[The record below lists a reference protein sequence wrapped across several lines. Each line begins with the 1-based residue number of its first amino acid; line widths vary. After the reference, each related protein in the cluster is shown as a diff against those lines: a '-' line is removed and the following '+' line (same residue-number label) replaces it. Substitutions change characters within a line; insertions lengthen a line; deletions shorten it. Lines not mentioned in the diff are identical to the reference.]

1 MYLIWSASLNP
12 AWPSDQHVGLSAILG
27 SRPSS
32 SDFFLEILSLL
43 PRAWEEGERM
53 ELGGGERYSSAE
65 WSARRTCYPRAVP
78 ASSPSPTTSWTCL
91 FCRPKLNPR
100 PRLQITNLFSPASG
114 VPVMGS
120 IGLFSSIHLSGVPAG
135 QLER

>member
-53 ELGGGERYSSAE
+53 ELGGGGGRGT
-65 WSARRTCYPRAVP
+65 ARPNGQHVALVIHGRSRLLASLQPQAGLVCFVVP
-78 ASSPSPTTSWTCL
+78 
-91 FCRPKLNPR
+91 N
-100 PRLQITNLFSPASG
+100 
-114 VPVMGS
+114 
-120 IGLFSSIHLSGVPAG
+120 
-135 QLER
+135 

>member
-53 ELGGGERYSSAE
+53 ELGGGGGEVQRGRMVS
-65 WSARRTCYPRAVP
+65 
-78 ASSPSPTTSWTCL
+78 TS
-91 FCRPKLNPR
+91 
-100 PRLQITNLFSPASG
+100 
-114 VPVMGS
+114 
-120 IGLFSSIHLSGVPAG
+120 HLLSTGGPG
-135 QLER
+135 F